1 MRESRERGAFR
12 SPVPPFGSGRP
23 QPAQRFDSMTQPRT
37 EGRNPVKPATRQQT
51 GRNRTGTG
59 SAAMT
64 DTPFRHLTSRLLSRS
79 LTTQNSPSRA
89 QTRTGAILSRLLLLL
104 LLLLLLV
111 LVLGSPSS
119 RSTPWNP
126 ERTGSQQAPNRLSTH
141 NPIAEQPQLPP
152 ARFSGVLPCRQG
164 V

>member
-1 MRESRERGAFR
+1 AGNRLRSHDGHSVSSPNITPASTLAHDPKREYAGEAS
-12 SPVPPFGSGRP
+12 S
-23 QPAQRFDSMTQPRT
+23 
-37 EGRNPVKPATRQQT
+37 T
-51 GRNRTGTG
+51 GRRTHAEQAANRSWT
-59 SAAMT
+59 SAEQALQA
-64 DTPFRHLTSRLLSRS
+64 PAHRWRS
-79 LTTQNSPSRA
+79 TPSRA
-89 QTRTGAILSRLLLLL
+89 QTRAGAVLSRLLLLL

-119 RSTPWNP
+119 RSTRWNR

-141 NPIAEQPQLPP
+141 NPIAEQPRLPP